1 MHWKD
6 AKKIYKL
13 ILINFQYNLFHISD
27 GTKCKLIEFLFFFP
41 SRLFIYAFFLYIY
54 IFWNFQRRKR
64 NEKPTERAVMK
75 WQRCSNKF
83 VYLDHVTCGFFQR
96 IFKPCTIIVLKEA
109 KMEQKQKMQNTR
121 PKFVSHEENIIKKNL
136 KPFKIIKSIELRRNY
151 KLQKK
156 SILYAKCLH
165 RELLME

>member
-1 MHWKD
+1 MHS
-6 AKKIYKL
+6 
-13 ILINFQYNLFHISD
+13 F
-27 GTKCKLIEFLFFFP
+27 
-41 SRLFIYAFFLYIY
+41 YIY
-54 IFWNFQRRKR
+54 IFFGTSREEKK

-83 VYLDHVTCGFFQR
+83 VYLDHVACGFFQR

-121 PKFVSHEENIIKKNL
+121 PKFVSHEENIIKKNI

-151 KLQKK
+151 KLQKNPSFMQNVCTGNYLWNK
-156 SILYAKCLH
+156 HLDLKNLSCFMFSSGLNEIGD
-165 RELLME
+165 